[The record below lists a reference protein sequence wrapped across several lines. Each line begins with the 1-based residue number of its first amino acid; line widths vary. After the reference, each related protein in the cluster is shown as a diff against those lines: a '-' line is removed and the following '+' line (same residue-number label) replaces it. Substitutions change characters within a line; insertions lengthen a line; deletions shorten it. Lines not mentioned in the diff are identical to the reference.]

1 MWTLVRR
8 LASCAIVLSLLG
20 GLALPFGT
28 TTESFDADGVHGAI
42 IIPEH
47 INQHFEG
54 AVSNPAEH
62 CVFCHWWQAVSSAR
76 PVVTARVAPPSVGA
90 RPVTFSSSGL
100 ALSGS
105 AGHASPR
112 GPPAHA

>member
-8 LASCAIVLSLLG
+8 LASCAVVLSLFG
-20 GLALPFGT
+20 GFTLPLGT
-28 TTESFDADGVHGAI
+28 TAESFDADGVHGTV

-47 INQHFEG
+47 LNQHFE
-54 AVSNPAEH
+54 APVSNPAEH
-62 CVFCHWWQAVSSAR
+62 CVFCHWWQAMSGAR
-76 PVVTARVAPPSVGA
+76 PIVTARVAPPPVGA
-90 RPVTFSSSGL
+90 RPVAFSPTDF

-112 GPPAHA
+112 APPACA

>member
-8 LASCAIVLSLLG
+8 LASCAVVLSLLG
-20 GLALPFGT
+20 GFTLPLGT
-28 TTESFDADGVHGAI
+28 TTESFDADGVHGAV

-54 AVSNPAEH
+54 PVSNPAEH
-62 CVFCHWWQAVSSAR
+62 CVFCHWWQAMSSAR
-76 PVVTARVAPPSVGA
+76 PVVTAQVAPPSAMA
-90 RPVTFSSSGL
+90 RPTAFSAADS

-105 AGHASPR
+105 TGHASPR